1 MPRLRQ
7 TQSPAQRANWTEY
20 FYSGEL
26 KVVNGE
32 VETDNENWVHQLLAR
47 GFSEVNDD
55 TLDNV
60 EVLGEVVKEPEVE
73 PQPVLDPLP
82 SMPTSVD
89 EATDE
94 PATESAAPKPVTEP
108 VSVSEP
114 EYIPEPAAKEDEV
127 AALAPTEPSPE
138 LADLMAAVLEPT
150 PKRTPPKPRR
160 KNLKGE
166 Q

>member
-1 MPRLRQ
+1 MVRLRQ
-7 TQSPAQRANWTEY
+7 TQSPAQKANWTEY

-32 VETDNENWVHQLLAR
+32 VETDNEIWVHQLLAR

-55 TLDNV
+55 TPETT
-60 EVLGEVVKEPEVE
+60 EVLGEVRKEPEVV

-89 EATDE
+89 EATDDRAAAPE
-94 PATESAAPKPVTEP
+94 PTPEPKPVDEP
-108 VSVSEP
+108 VSV
-114 EYIPEPAAKEDEV
+114 PEPATKNEEDEFV
-127 AALAPTEPSPE
+127 ALAPSEPSPE
-138 LADLMAAVLEPT
+138 LADLMSAVLEP

-166 Q
+166 K